1 MGEPNWANQTI
12 WTGDNLSIMRGMNSE
27 SVDLI
32 YLDPPYNS
40 DQEYEA
46 PISSPAEGAQFKDI
60 WTLEDVDLAWHGE
73 IADVEPSLYQV
84 IEAAGASHGDSMKA
98 YLVMMS
104 VRLLEMRRLLKP
116 MGSIYLHCDDYAD
129 AYLKLTM
136 DAIFGSDA
144 FCNAIT
150 WQRHSSKALSI
161 RKYARN
167 SDRILY
173 YRMSK
178 DSTWNQQYVEFSEK
192 YLRSFRYEDNFGRY
206 NTQPLTGGRPGG
218 QDAYGEFKGILP
230 SAGRAWAPP
239 RREKF
244 PPDAQ
249 LLLPPNYEKLGQIEK
264 CEALDVAG
272 LIHWSSNDV
281 PRYKSYLSMR
291 EGVHVGDI
299 VIDIFRVT
307 GDEDIGYP
315 TQKPVDLLQRL
326 IAASSHPGDV
336 VLDPFCGCAT
346 ACVAAEDLERQ
357 WIGIDIAPKAADL
370 VVARLKDELGLFFRG
385 THRTDIPRRTDLGSV
400 PPPASLVNRR
410 LLFGQQEGKCNGC
423 LVSFPFR
430 NITVDHIVARSRG
443 GGDHMDNLQLLC
455 GACNSTKGSG
465 TQADLI
471 ARLVEQGIR
480 STSA

>member
-1 MGEPNWANQTI
+1 
-12 WTGDNLSIMRGMNSE
+12 MNSA

-32 YLDPPYNS
+32 YLDPPFNS
-40 DQEYEA
+40 DQDYEA
-46 PISSPAEGAQFKDI
+46 PIGSPAEGVQFKDI
-60 WTLEDVDLAWHGE
+60 WTLEDVDLAWHGQ
-73 IADVEPSLYQV
+73 IADVEPSLYRV

-116 MGSIYLHCDDYAD
+116 TGSIYLHCDDYAD
-129 AYLKLTM
+129 AYLRTTM
-136 DAIFGSDA
+136 DAIFGRDS

-173 YRMSK
+173 YRMSN

-192 YLRSFRYEDNFGRY
+192 YLASFRYEDDFGKY

-218 QDAYGEFKGILP
+218 TAAYGEFKGVLP

-249 LLLPPNYEKLGQIEK
+249 RLLPADYEKLGQIEK
-264 CEALDVAG
+264 CEALDAAG
-272 LIHWSSNDV
+272 LIHWSSKGV

-307 GDEDIGYP
+307 GAEDVGYP

-326 IAASSHPGDV
+326 IAASSNPGDV

-357 WIGIDIAPKAADL
+357 WVGIDVAPGAADL
-370 VVARLKDELGLFFRG
+370 VVRRLKDELGLFFTG
-385 THRTDIPRRTDLGSV
+385 THRTDIPRRTDLGSI
-400 PPPASLVNRR
+400 PPPASADNRHI
-410 LLFGQQEGKCNGC
+410 LYGQQEGICNGC
-423 LVSFPFR
+423 LAHFPFR
-430 NITVDHIVARSRG
+430 NFTVDHIVARSRG
-443 GGDHMDNLQLLC
+443 GTDHVDNLQLLC
-455 GACNSTKGSG
+455 GACNSTKGTG
-465 TQADLI
+465 TQEELI
-471 ARLVEQGIR
+471 ARLRAQGIR
-480 STSA
+480 P

>member
-1 MGEPNWANQTI
+1 VSEPNWANQTI
-12 WTGDNLSIMRGMNSE
+12 WTGDNLDIMRGMNSA

-32 YLDPPYNS
+32 YLDPPFNS
-40 DQEYEA
+40 DQDYEA
-46 PISSPAEGAQFKDI
+46 PIGSPAEGAHFKDI

-73 IADVEPSLYQV
+73 IADVEPDLYQV
-84 IEAAGASHGDSMKA
+84 IEAAGAAHGDSMKA

-116 MGSIYLHCDDYAD
+116 TGSIYLHCDDYAD
-129 AYLKLTM
+129 AYLRLTM
-136 DAIFGSDA
+136 DSVFGQDA

-150 WQRHSSKALSI
+150 WQRQSSKALSI

-192 YLRSFRYEDNFGRY
+192 YLDSFRYEDDLGRY

-218 QDAYGEFKGILP
+218 SEAYGEFKGVLP

-249 LLLPPNYEKLGQIEK
+249 ILLPGDYEKLGQIEK
-264 CEALDVAG
+264 CEALDDAG
-272 LIHWSSNDV
+272 LIHWSSKGV

-307 GDEDIGYP
+307 GHEDVGYP

-326 IAASSHPGDV
+326 IAASSNPGDV
-336 VLDPFCGCAT
+336 LLDPFCGCAT

-357 WIGIDIAPKAADL
+357 WVGIDIAPRAADL
-370 VVARLKDELGLFFRG
+370 VVQRLKDELGLFFTG
-385 THRTDIPRRTDLGSV
+385 THRTDLPQRTDLGPV
-400 PPPASLVNRR
+400 PPPASATNRHV
-410 LLFGQQEGKCNGC
+410 LYGQQEGNCNGC
-423 LVSFPFR
+423 LAHFPFR
-430 NITVDHIVARSRG
+430 NMTVDHIVPRSRG
-443 GGDHMDNLQLLC
+443 GTDHFENLQLLC
-455 GACNSTKGSG
+455 GACNSTKGAG
-465 TQADLI
+465 TQEELI
-471 ARLVEQGIR
+471 ARLRAQGIR
-480 STSA
+480 D

>member
-1 MGEPNWANQTI
+1 MGEPNWVNQTI
-12 WTGDNLSIMRGMNSE
+12 WTGDNLDVMRGMNSE

-40 DQEYEA
+40 DQDYEA
-46 PISSPAEGAQFKDI
+46 PIGSPAEGAQFKDV

-73 IADVEPSLYQV
+73 IADVEPGLYRV
-84 IEAAGASHGDSMKA
+84 IEAAGAANGDSMKA

-116 MGSIYLHCDDYAD
+116 TGSIYLHCDDYAD
-129 AYLKLTM
+129 AYLKLTL
-136 DAIFGSDA
+136 DSIFGSDA
-144 FCNAIT
+144 FCNALT

-178 DSTWNQQYVEFSEK
+178 ESTWNQQYVEFSEK
-192 YLRSFRYEDNFGRY
+192 YLATFRYEDDLGKY

-218 QDAYGEFKGILP
+218 PEAYGEFRGILP

-249 LLLPPNYEKLGQIEK
+249 ALLPNNYEQLGPIAK
-264 CEALDVAG
+264 CEALDSAS
-272 LIHWSSNDV
+272 LIHWSQTGN

-299 VIDIFRVT
+299 IIDIFRVT
-307 GDEDIGYP
+307 GAEDTGYP
-315 TQKPVDLLQRL
+315 TQKPVDLVKRL
-326 IAASSHPGDV
+326 IAASSNPGDV

-357 WIGIDIAPKAADL
+357 WVGIDIAPKAADL
-370 VVARLKDELGLFFRG
+370 VVTRLKDELGLFFTG
-385 THRTDIPRRTDLGSV
+385 SHRTDIPKRTDLGPI
-400 PPPASLVNRR
+400 PPPASVINRR
-410 LLFGQQEGKCNGC
+410 RLFGQQEGKCMGC
-423 LVSFPFR
+423 LTSFPFR
-430 NITVDHIVARSRG
+430 NMTVDHIVPRSRG
-443 GGDHMDNLQLLC
+443 GTDHIENLQLLC
-455 GACNSTKGSG
+455 GACNSTKGTG
-465 TQADLI
+465 TQEE
-471 ARLVEQGIR
+471 LVAKLRSQGIR
-480 STSA
+480 